1 MRFAEASNDWL
12 IHQLASDGTGIDFGA
27 ARARIRSSEPALAAM
42 LRTVYGAYTIDP
54 PHGMFDVSVTLRPTP
69 GIRAWWRP
77 QVQLL
82 CDGVREL
89 EPFPRDTPLPL
100 LEWGINYALAS
111 RMYCDLLLHAGVVER
126 GGAAIVM
133 PAMPGSGKSTL
144 TAALSLS
151 GFRLLSDEFG
161 VVRLNDSALLPML
174 RPVALKN
181 ASIDVIA
188 TAFPAAVIGPRFPK
202 THKGT
207 VAHLAPLPSHVEAR
221 HVAASARLIIFPR
234 FDAATDVDLEPVSK
248 GRAFARLAVN
258 SFNYD
263 ALGPDAF
270 DALGRVVQQS
280 SCWVLHYG
288 NLEGAISAIR
298 HLVDAANE
306 TAPLTAADAV
316 AAIEDRQ

>member
-1 MRFAEASNDWL
+1 VRFAEVSDDWL
-12 IHQLASDGTGIDFGA
+12 RHQLATDGIGIDFGA
-27 ARARIRSSEPALAAM
+27 ARARVRSIEPSLAAM
-42 LRTVYGAYTIDP
+42 LRTVYGAYPIDP
-54 PHGMFDVSVTLRPTP
+54 PQGMFDVSVTLRPTP
-69 GIRAWWRP
+69 GLRTWLRP

-161 VVRLNDSALLPML
+161 VVRLSDSALLPML

-188 TAFPAAVIGPRFPK
+188 AAFPAAVIGPRFPK

-207 VAHLAPLPSHVEAR
+207 VAHLAPLASHVEAR
-221 HVAASARLIIFPR
+221 HVAAQPRLIIFPR
-234 FDAATDVDLEPVSK
+234 FDAAIDVDLEPVGK

-270 DALGRVVQQS
+270 DALGQVVQQS

-288 NLEGAISAIR
+288 NLEGAIAAIR
-298 HLVDAANE
+298 RLVDE
-306 TAPLTAADAV
+306 THGPAPATAADAISSV
-316 AAIEDRQ
+316 EGAS